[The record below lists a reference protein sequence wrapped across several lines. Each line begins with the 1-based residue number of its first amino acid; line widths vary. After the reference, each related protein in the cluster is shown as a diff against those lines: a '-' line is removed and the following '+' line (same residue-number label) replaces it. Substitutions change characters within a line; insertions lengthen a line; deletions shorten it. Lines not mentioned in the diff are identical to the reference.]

1 MCNANRLPLA
11 IRSRS
16 SDFNFTSP
24 LVRASRTSARGF
36 SLLEL
41 TLVLVILGVL
51 MAVAAVNV
59 LGQGEK
65 AKVTA
70 TRASLSVIKNGLQE
84 YHLTYSAY
92 PPDLQTLVSVKI
104 LEAGKLSD
112 GWKRPFFYDPIGPN
126 SDQPFILYS
135 RGSDAQSPSADDISA
150 WENLTP
156 PTNP

>member
-1 MCNANRLPLA
+1 MHT
-11 IRSRS
+11 RS
-16 SDFNFTSP
+16 SHTKKSF
-24 LVRASRTSARGF
+24 RTASARGF

-65 AKVTA
+65 AKATA

-84 YHLTYSAY
+84 YHLNYSAY
-92 PPDLQTLVSVKI
+92 PPDLQTLVLAKI

-112 GWKRPFFYDPIGPN
+112 GWKRPFMYDPIGP
-126 SDQPFILYS
+126 SPEQPFILFS
-135 RGSDAQSPSADDISA
+135 RGSDGQSPSQDDISVF
-150 WENLTP
+150 ENLTQP
-156 PTNP
+156 ANP

>member
-1 MCNANRLPLA
+1 MAHLKTISKKPV
-11 IRSRS
+11 IRA
-16 SDFNFTSP
+16 T
-24 LVRASRTSARGF
+24 AKASARGF

-65 AKVTA
+65 AKITA
-70 TRASLSVIKNGLQE
+70 SRASLSVIKNGLQE
-84 YHLTYSAY
+84 YHLTYSTY
-92 PPDLQTLVSVKI
+92 PPDLQTLVVVKI

-112 GWKRPFFYDPIGPN
+112 GWKRPFVYDSIGPN

-135 RGSDAQSPSADDISA
+135 KGSDGQSPSQDDISA

-156 PTNP
+156 STNP

>member
-1 MCNANRLPLA
+1 MAHSKIITKMHLA
-11 IRSRS
+11 K
-16 SDFNFTSP
+16 
-24 LVRASRTSARGF
+24 ASAKVSARGF

-65 AKVTA
+65 AKATA

-84 YHLTYSAY
+84 YHLTYSTY
-92 PPDLQTLVSVKI
+92 PPDLQTLVTAKI

-112 GWKRPFFYDPIGPN
+112 GWKRPFFFDPIGPN
-126 SDQPFILYS
+126 PDQPFILYS
-135 RGSDAQSPSADDISA
+135 RGSDGQSPSQDDISA
-150 WENLTP
+150 FENLTP
-156 PTNP
+156 TTNP